1 MTRTI
6 RIRVKPGA
14 RRGPLVETAED
25 GVLVV
30 SVRERAVDG
39 ADDGGLVGEA
49 LVLAKIEIAEDDDHP
64 EVVSE
69 IDDAFHPRDIFR

>member
-39 ADDGGLVGEA
+39 AANTAVER
-49 LVLAKIEIAEDDDHP
+49 VLAEHLGLPPSRVAITRGHTARVKTVVVDD
-64 EVVSE
+64 
-69 IDDAFHPRDIFR
+69 

>member
-39 ADDGGLVGEA
+39 AANTAVER
-49 LVLAKIEIAEDDDHP
+49 VLAEHLGLPPRRVAITRGHTARVKTVVVDD
-64 EVVSE
+64 
-69 IDDAFHPRDIFR
+69 